1 MLRRREFILS
11 SLALPLL
18 AAGPAVAQQ
27 ARLDDSLRDT
37 LKSLEPLRDKPVDDS
52 AFDGRPVLVTFFAS
66 WCPPCRQE
74 MAELASY
81 IEDNGNK
88 VSMIA
93 VNWMEGFVGRP
104 NPRNVQR
111 FVRIIH
117 PSIHAVVG
125 DEELDA
131 RLGGIRAVPAVVIF
145 DGDGKQVFRLGGGSQ
160 NDIGRFFIT
169 KRRLTG
175 IINGLS

>member
-1 MLRRREFILS
+1 MLRRRDFILS
-11 SLALPLL
+11 ALAVPLL
-18 AAGPAVAQQ
+18 AVRPAAAQQ
-27 ARLDDSLRDT
+27 TSLDDDLRNILKSLDSLRGT
-37 LKSLEPLRDKPVDDS
+37 VDDS

-81 IEDNGNK
+81 IEDNGDN

-104 NPRNVQR
+104 NPRNVNR
-111 FVRIIH
+111 FVSIIH
-117 PSIHAVVG
+117 PSIPAVVG
-125 DEELDA
+125 DADLDA

-145 DGDGKQVFRLGGGSQ
+145 DGQGKQIFRLGGGSER
-160 NDIGRFFIT
+160 DIGRFFIT
-169 KRRLTG
+169 KRRLTE
-175 IINGLS
+175 IVKGLS

>member
-1 MLRRREFILS
+1 MLRRRDFVLS
-11 SLALPLL
+11 TLALPLL
-18 AAGPAVAQQ
+18 ATRPALAQQ
-27 ARLDDSLRDT
+27 ATLDEGLRNN
-37 LKSLEPLRDKPVDDS
+37 LKSLQSLRGTVDDA

-74 MAELASY
+74 MAELAAY
-81 IEDNGNK
+81 IDENGEN

-111 FVRIIH
+111 FVNIIH
-117 PSIHAVVG
+117 LAIPVVVG
-125 DEELDA
+125 DSDLDA

-145 DGDGKQVFRLGGGSQ
+145 DGQGKQIFRLGGGSER
-160 NDIGRFFIT
+160 DIGRFFIT

>member
-1 MLRRREFILS
+1 MLRRRDFILS
-11 SLALPLL
+11 TLALPLL
-18 AAGPAVAQQ
+18 AARPAAAQQ
-27 ARLDDSLRDT
+27 ASLDDGLRDN
-37 LKSLEPLRDKPVDDS
+37 LKSLEVLRGKVDDT
-52 AFDGRPVLVTFFAS
+52 AFDGRPLLVTFFAS

-104 NPRNVQR
+104 NPRSVNR
-111 FVRIIH
+111 FVSFIH
-117 PSIHAVVG
+117 PSIPAVVG
-125 DEELDA
+125 DDELGE

-145 DGDGKQVFRLGGGSQ
+145 DGQGKQIFRLGGDSQ
-160 NDIGRFFIT
+160 ADIGRFFIT

-175 IINGLS
+175 IIDGLS

>member
-1 MLRRREFILS
+1 MLRRRDFILS
-11 SLALPLL
+11 ALAVPLL
-18 AAGPAVAQQ
+18 AVRPAAAQQ
-27 ARLDDSLRDT
+27 TSLDNDLRNILKSLDSLRGT
-37 LKSLEPLRDKPVDDS
+37 VDDS

-81 IEDNGNK
+81 IEDNGDN

-104 NPRNVQR
+104 NPRNVNR
-111 FVRIIH
+111 FISIIH
-117 PSIHAVVG
+117 PSIPAVVG
-125 DEELDA
+125 DADLDA

-145 DGDGKQVFRLGGGSQ
+145 DGQGKQIFRLGGGSER
-160 NDIGRFFIT
+160 DIGRFFIT
-169 KRRLTG
+169 KRRLTE
-175 IINGLS
+175 IVKGLS

>member
-1 MLRRREFILS
+1 MFRRREFVFS
-11 SLALPLL
+11 ALALPLL
-18 AAGPAVAQQ
+18 AVRPALAQPS
-27 ARLDDSLRDT
+27 RLDAGLRDN
-37 LKSLEPLRDKPVDDS
+37 LKSLQSLRGRVDDS

-74 MAELASY
+74 MAELAAY
-81 IEDNGNK
+81 IEENGEV

-104 NPRNVQR
+104 NPRAVQR
-111 FVRIIH
+111 FVDLIH
-117 PSIHAVVG
+117 PAIPAVVG
-125 DEELDA
+125 DENLDA

-145 DGDGKQVFRLGGGSQ
+145 DGQGNEVFRLGGGSER
-160 NDIGRFFIT
+160 DIGRFFIT

-175 IINGLS
+175 IIDGLS

>member
-1 MLRRREFILS
+1 MLRRRDFILS
-11 SLALPLL
+11 TLALPLL
-18 AAGPAVAQQ
+18 AARPALAQE
-27 ARLDDSLRDT
+27 ASLDDNLRNN
-37 LKSLEPLRDKPVDDS
+37 LKSLEVLRGKVDDA

-74 MAELASY
+74 MEELADY

-104 NPRNVQR
+104 NPRSVKR
-111 FVRIIH
+111 FVKFIH
-117 PSIHAVVG
+117 PSIPAVVG
-125 DEELDA
+125 DDA
-131 RLGGIRAVPAVVIF
+131 LGDRLGGIRAVPAVVIF
-145 DGDGKQVFRLGGGSQ
+145 DGQGKMVFRLGGGSER
-160 NDIGRFFIT
+160 DIGRFFIT

-175 IINGLS
+175 IVNGLS

>member
-1 MLRRREFILS
+1 MLRRRDFIIS
-11 SLALPLL
+11 TLALPLL
-18 AAGPAVAQQ
+18 AVRPAAAQK
-27 ARLDDSLRDT
+27 ASLDDGLRNN
-37 LKSLEPLRDKPVDDS
+37 LKSLEVLRGVVDDS
-52 AFDGRPVLVTFFAS
+52 AFDGRPLLVTFFAS

-81 IEDNGNK
+81 IEDNGDN

-104 NPRNVQR
+104 NPRAVKR
-111 FVRIIH
+111 FVGFIH
-117 PSIHAVVG
+117 PSIPAVVG
-125 DEELDA
+125 DDELGD

-145 DGDGKQVFRLGGGSQ
+145 DGQGKEVFRLGGGSQ
-160 NDIGRFFIT
+160 ADIGRFFIT

-175 IINGLS
+175 IIKGLK

>member
-1 MLRRREFILS
+1 MLRRRDFILS
-11 SLALPLL
+11 TLALPLL
-18 AAGPAVAQQ
+18 AARPAMAQE
-27 ARLDDSLRDT
+27 ARLDDGLRNN
-37 LKSLEPLRDKPVDDS
+37 LKSLEVLRGKVDDT
-52 AFDGRPVLVTFFAS
+52 AFDGRPLLVTFFAS

-81 IEDNGNK
+81 IEDNGNN

-104 NPRNVQR
+104 NPRAVQR
-111 FVRIIH
+111 FVSFIH
-117 PSIHAVVG
+117 PTIPAVVG
-125 DEELDA
+125 DDA
-131 RLGGIRAVPAVVIF
+131 LGDRLGGIRAVPAVVIF
-145 DGDGKQVFRLGGGSQ
+145 DGQGQQIFHLGGGSQ
-160 NDIGRFFIT
+160 ADIGRFFIT

>member
-1 MLRRREFILS
+1 MLRRRDFILS
-11 SLALPLL
+11 ALAVPLL
-18 AAGPAVAQQ
+18 AARPAWAQQ
-27 ARLDDSLRDT
+27 ASLDDGLRNN
-37 LKSLEPLRDKPVDDS
+37 LKSLEALRGKVDDT

-74 MAELASY
+74 MAELTSY
-81 IEDNGNK
+81 IEDHGNK

-104 NPRNVQR
+104 NPRAVTR
-111 FVRIIH
+111 FVNIIH
-117 PSIHAVVG
+117 PSIPAVVG
-125 DEELDA
+125 DDEVGE

-145 DGDGKQVFRLGGGSQ
+145 DGKGRQIFRLGGGSER
-160 NDIGRFFIT
+160 DIGRFFIT

-175 IINGLS
+175 IIDGLS

>member
-1 MLRRREFILS
+1 MLRRRDFILS
-11 SLALPLL
+11 TLALPLL
-18 AAGPAVAQQ
+18 AARPAAAQQ
-27 ARLDDSLRDT
+27 ASLDDALRNN
-37 LKSLEPLRDKPVDDS
+37 LKSLEVLRGKVDDT
-52 AFDGRPVLVTFFAS
+52 AFDGRPLLVTFFAS

-93 VNWMEGFVGRP
+93 VDWMEGFVGRP
-104 NPRNVQR
+104 NPRAVQR
-111 FVRIIH
+111 FVSIIH
-117 PSIHAVVG
+117 PSIPAVVG
-125 DEELDA
+125 DDGLED

-145 DGDGKQVFRLGGGSQ
+145 DRQGKQIFRLGGDSQ
-160 NDIGRFFIT
+160 ADIGRFFIT

>member
-1 MLRRREFILS
+1 MLRRRDFILS
-11 SLALPLL
+11 ALAVPLL
-18 AAGPAVAQQ
+18 AVRPAAAQQ
-27 ARLDDSLRDT
+27 TSLDDDLRNILKSLDSLRGT
-37 LKSLEPLRDKPVDDS
+37 VDDS

-81 IEDNGNK
+81 IEDNGDN

-104 NPRNVQR
+104 NPRNVDR
-111 FVRIIH
+111 FISIIH
-117 PSIHAVVG
+117 PSIPAVVG
-125 DEELDA
+125 DADLDA

-145 DGDGKQVFRLGGGSQ
+145 DGQGKQIFRLGGGSER
-160 NDIGRFFIT
+160 DIGRFFIT
-169 KRRLTG
+169 KRRLTE
-175 IINGLS
+175 IVKGLS

>member
-1 MLRRREFILS
+1 MLRRRDFLLS
-11 SLALPLL
+11 TLAAPLL
-18 AAGPAVAQQ
+18 AAAPAAAQQ
-27 ARLDDSLRDT
+27 VHLDDDFRDILKSLDSLRGT
-37 LKSLEPLRDKPVDDS
+37 VDDS

-74 MAELASY
+74 MVELADY
-81 IEDNGNK
+81 IEDNGNN

-104 NPRNVQR
+104 NPRNVKR
-111 FVRIIH
+111 FVSIIH
-117 PSIHAVVG
+117 PTIPAVVG
-125 DEELDA
+125 NADLDA
-131 RLGGIRAVPAVVIF
+131 RIGGIRAVPAVVIF
-145 DGDGKQVFRLGGGSQ
+145 DGEGKEIFRLGGGSER
-160 NDIGRFFIT
+160 DIGRFFIT

>member
-1 MLRRREFILS
+1 MLRRRDFILS
-11 SLALPLL
+11 TLALPLL
-18 AAGPAVAQQ
+18 AARPALAQQ
-27 ARLDDSLRDT
+27 ASLDEGLRNN
-37 LKSLEPLRDKPVDDS
+37 LKSLQSLRGTVDDS

-81 IEDNGNK
+81 IEENGEN

-104 NPRNVQR
+104 NPRAVKR
-111 FVRIIH
+111 FVGFIH
-117 PSIHAVVG
+117 PAIPAVVG
-125 DEELDA
+125 DDELGD
-131 RLGGIRAVPAVVIF
+131 RLGGISAVPAVVIF
-145 DGDGKQVFRLGGGSQ
+145 DGQGKQIFRLGGGSQ
-160 NDIGRFFIT
+160 ADIGRFFIT
-169 KRRLTG
+169 ERRLTA

>member
-1 MLRRREFILS
+1 MLQRRDFILS
-11 SLALPLL
+11 TLALPLL
-18 AAGPAVAQQ
+18 AAKPAWAQK
-27 ARLDDSLRDT
+27 ASLDAGLRDN
-37 LKSLEPLRDKPVDDS
+37 LKSLEALRGTVDDT
-52 AFDGRPVLVTFFAS
+52 AFDGRPLLVTFFAS

-74 MAELASY
+74 MEELASY
-81 IEDNGNK
+81 IEANGNK

-104 NPRNVQR
+104 NPRAVQR
-111 FVRIIH
+111 FVNFIH
-117 PSIHAVVG
+117 PSIPAVVG
-125 DEELDA
+125 DDDLGD

-145 DGDGKQVFRLGGGSQ
+145 DGQGKQIFSLGGGSER
-160 NDIGRFFIT
+160 DIGRFFIT

>member
-1 MLRRREFILS
+1 MLQKA
-11 SLALPLL
+11 SLNS
-18 AAGPAVAQQ
+18 G
-27 ARLDDSLRDT
+27 LRNK
-37 LKSLEPLRDKPVDDS
+37 LKSLETIRGAVDDT
-52 AFDGRPVLVTFFAS
+52 AFDGRPLLVTFFAS

-74 MAELASY
+74 MEELTRY

-104 NPRNVQR
+104 SPRAVKR
-111 FVRIIH
+111 FVNFIH
-117 PSIHAVVG
+117 PSKPAVVG
-125 DEELDA
+125 DDALDD

-145 DGDGKQVFRLGGGSQ
+145 DGQGKQIFRLGGGSER
-160 NDIGRFFIT
+160 DIGRFFIT

>member
-1 MLRRREFILS
+1 MLRRRDFILS
-11 SLALPLL
+11 TLALPLL
-18 AAGPAVAQQ
+18 AAQPAAAQQ
-27 ARLDDSLRDT
+27 ASLDEGLRNN
-37 LKSLEPLRDKPVDDS
+37 LKSLEVLQGKVDDS

-81 IEDNGNK
+81 IEDNGNN

-104 NPRNVQR
+104 NPRAVKR
-111 FVRIIH
+111 FVSIIH
-117 PSIHAVVG
+117 PSIPVVVG
-125 DEELDA
+125 DDA
-131 RLGGIRAVPAVVIF
+131 LGDRLGGIRAVPAVVIF
-145 DGDGKQVFRLGGGSQ
+145 DGQGKEIFRLGGDSEA
-160 NDIGRFFIT
+160 DIGRFFIT

-175 IINGLS
+175 IINGLP

>member
-1 MLRRREFILS
+1 MLRRRDFILS
-11 SLALPLL
+11 ALAVPLL
-18 AAGPAVAQQ
+18 AVRPAAAQQ
-27 ARLDDSLRDT
+27 TSLDDDLRNILKSLDSLRGT
-37 LKSLEPLRDKPVDDS
+37 VDDS

-81 IEDNGNK
+81 IEDNGDN

-104 NPRNVQR
+104 NPRNVNR
-111 FVRIIH
+111 FISIIH
-117 PSIHAVVG
+117 PSIPAVVG
-125 DEELDA
+125 DADLDA

-145 DGDGKQVFRLGGGSQ
+145 DGQGKQIFRLGGGSER
-160 NDIGRFFIT
+160 DIGRFFIT
-169 KRRLTG
+169 KRRLTE
-175 IINGLS
+175 IVKGLS

>member
-1 MLRRREFILS
+1 MLRRRELILS
-11 SLALPLL
+11 ALALSML
-18 AAGPAVAQQ
+18 AAQPARAQQ
-27 ARLDDSLRDT
+27 VRLDDGLRGI
-37 LKSLEPLRDKPVDDS
+37 LKSLDPLRGTVDDS

-74 MAELASY
+74 MGELASY
-81 IEDNGNK
+81 IEDNGDK

-111 FVRIIH
+111 FVNIIH
-117 PSIHAVVG
+117 PSIPTVVG
-125 DEELDA
+125 NSDLDG
-131 RLGGIRAVPAVVIF
+131 RLGGIRAVPAVIIF
-145 DGDGKQVFRLGGGSQ
+145 DGQGEEIFRLGGGSER
-160 NDIGRFFIT
+160 DIGRFFIT

-175 IINGLS
+175 IIDGLS